1 MTEIEV
7 KERYKWIADKL
18 KRGRTAASLI
28 PVVAEKFGIAESTAY
43 NNVYEV
49 NGLLNKSL
57 KELTEKSADYVIT
70 NLQRIVEDTTDA
82 GETQLTLKALDQ
94 IAKATKLYNDRDQQD
109 VNINIGF
116 DFGE

>member
-7 KERYKWIADKL
+7 KERYKWIANQL
-18 KRGRTAASLI
+18 RRGRTAASLI
-28 PVVAEKFGIAESTAY
+28 PVVSEKFGIAESTAY

-57 KELTEKSADYVIT
+57 KDLSDKSADYVLT

-82 GETQLTLKALDQ
+82 GETALTLKALEQ
-94 IAKATKLYNDRDQQD
+94 IAKTTKLYSDKEQPD